1 MGRLFFN
8 TIIIMLLSGNL
19 LISQNEISGKIIDKE
34 TKSEI
39 TGAVVYF
46 PQLHK
51 GSSSDKNGN
60 FKIQNLQSGNF
71 EMIVSL
77 FGYET
82 QISKIRTDTVKHTL
96 LIKLVPQIFETQEV
110 VVSADRF
117 SLQHENAVEIKSVE
131 IANSDNLSSNL
142 IDKLAFEPGVDVISK
157 SPGVEK
163 PVIRGLSNTN
173 ILFVDNGI
181 RLENFQFSEDHPYM
195 ADEFGVDRVEVI
207 KGPAS
212 LLYGSDAVGGVIYT
226 VREKP
231 ALQNTISGDYNLLYF
246 SNNEGLISN
255 LGIKGAGKKIHA
267 GIRGGF
273 NSQKDYFD
281 GNGAEVPN
289 SRFNQYSVK
298 SNLGVSYKFGKTDV
312 YYDIQKMKLGMT
324 VPPAIA
330 LVNDNLRKN
339 KFWFQDLSST
349 VAAVKNKFFAG
360 KTMIDADFSYQSNNR
375 KLQTSELLPQFKMV
389 DMTLNTLGYNV
400 KSTYSFTNKYEL
412 ITGIQGMYQTNKN
425 AEAPAH
431 IIPDAFVF
439 DFSGYTLLTADF
451 TDNLHFQSG
460 IRYDF
465 RHILTKPEDIKPV
478 VNKFYSNFSFSGG
491 INYQISEQILVRAN
505 LASAHRTPN
514 IAELTQ
520 NGPHG
525 IYYEIGNSELK
536 TQKNY
541 EPDISFH
548 YHSGTFIFEMSA
560 FYNLLK
566 NYIYLQKTNTYS
578 ENGMLIYSYAQTDAA
593 IKGTEGGIE
602 YMPVHFMKL
611 YANYS
616 SLIAKKIDG
625 SNLPFI
631 PQNKI
636 RSEVKFTV
644 KKFAEFSEPYFS
656 VNSTYAFKQTNF
668 AQFETETPAYYILNS
683 ALGFTYKIKDKSLSF
698 KLSVKNLLN
707 EKYIDHLSTLKDT
720 DYLMPGRNVIFSIKY
735 SF

>member
-1 MGRLFFN
+1 MKMKKLMSVLILILFF
-8 TIIIMLLSGNL
+8 GKFGF
-19 LISQNEISGKIIDKE
+19 SQNTVYGSIYDE
-34 TKSEI
+34 KSI
-39 TGAVVYF
+39 PLPGAVIYF

-51 GSSSDKNGN
+51 GSTSDKNGK
-60 FKIQNLQSGNF
+60 FKIENLQSGTF
-71 EMIVSL
+71 DMIVNL
-77 FGYET
+77 IGYET
-82 QISKIRTDTVKHTL
+82 QIIKIRTDTVKYPIIVK
-96 LIKLVPQIFETQEV
+96 LISQIFETQEV
-110 VVSADRF
+110 IVSADRF
-117 SLQHENAVEIKSVE
+117 SLQHENAVEIKSVK
-131 IANSDNLSSNL
+131 IDNSDNLSSNL

-181 RLENFQFSEDHPYM
+181 RLENFQFSEDHPFM
-195 ADEFGVDRVEVI
+195 ADEFGVDRVEII

-231 ALQNTISGDYNLLYF
+231 ALQNTISGDFNALYF
-246 SNNEGLISN
+246 GNKQGLISN
-255 LGIKGAGKKIHA
+255 LGIKGAGKRIHA

-281 GNGAEVPN
+281 GNGVQVPN

-298 SNLGVSYKFGKTDV
+298 SNVGISYKFGKTDV

-324 VPPAIA
+324 VPPAIS
-330 LVNDNLRKN
+330 LVNDNLRDN
-339 KFWFQDLSST
+339 KVWFQDLASN
-349 VAAVKNKFFAG
+349 VLAVKNKFFAG

-375 KLQTSELLPQFKMV
+375 KLFTSELMPQFKTV
-389 DMTLNTLGYNV
+389 DMTLNTLGYNM
-400 KSTYSFTNKYEL
+400 KSTYSFTDKYEL
-412 ITGIQGMYQTNKN
+412 ISGIQGMYQTNKN
-425 AEAPAH
+425 TDAPAH
-431 IIPDAFVF
+431 IIPDAVVF
-439 DFSGYTLLTADF
+439 DFSAYALLTADF

-460 IRYDF
+460 MRYDF
-465 RHILTKPEDIKPV
+465 RHILTETDGIKPEVDKD
-478 VNKFYSNFSFSGG
+478 YSNFSFSGG
-491 INYQISEQILVRAN
+491 LNYQISEKILVRTN
-505 LASAHRTPN
+505 FASAHRTPN

-525 IYYEIGNSELK
+525 IYYEIGNSGLK

-548 YHSGTFIFEMSA
+548 YHSGNFIFEMSA

-566 NYIYLQKTNTYS
+566 DYIFLQKTNEFS
-578 ENGMLIYSYAQTDAA
+578 DNGMLIYRYSQTDAD
-593 IKGTEGGIE
+593 IKGLEGGIE

-616 SLIAKKIDG
+616 SLIARKNNGD
-625 SNLPFI
+625 NLPFI

-636 RSEVKFTV
+636 RSEVRFNVRNISKIS
-644 KKFAEFSEPYFS
+644 KPYFS
-656 VNSTYAFKQTNF
+656 VNGTYAFKQNNF
-668 AQFETETPAYYILNS
+668 SEFETETPAYFVLNS
-683 ALGFTYKIKDKSLSF
+683 ALGFSYKSLDF
-698 KLSVKNLLN
+698 KLSAKNMLN

-720 DYLMPGRNVIFSIKY
+720 GYLMPGRNIIFSIKY